1 MSSKRIAEELR
12 SRIATGVLKPGDHVP
27 SARQITREWGVA
39 IATASKA
46 LALLQDEGLV
56 RAVPGVGTIVNQD
69 LSRERIVAAA
79 LLIADREGLGAVSMR
94 RLAHELGVAAM
105 SLYRYV
111 PGKEEL
117 VLLIAD
123 AAFAAEPP
131 ISPGLGRAPDARAP
145 DARAMLAAAARHQ
158 WRIYRK
164 HPWLAGALSL
174 LRPQLLPHG
183 MAHTERTLQALAALG
198 LPPAQLLVAGLTVI
212 GYVRGVALNLETEA
226 QAEQDTGVSRAAYMA
241 AQAAAFQALLR
252 GGTFPALQSASAQPD
267 LDVGPDALF
276 EFGLARL
283 IDGLARP
290 AGPGPGS
297 GSGPGPGGRIPAI

>member
-1 MSSKRIAEELR
+1 MSSKRIAGELR

-46 LALLQDEGLV
+46 LALLQEEGLV

-79 LLIADREGLGAVSMR
+79 LQIADREGLGAVSMR
-94 RLAHELGVAAM
+94 RLAHELGVTAM

-131 ISPGLGRAPDARAP
+131 ESRVPPEPRVPPCQGPDPDARAV
-145 DARAMLAAAARHQ
+145 LAAAARHQ

-174 LRPQLLPHG
+174 MRPQLLPRG

-198 LPPAQLLVAGLTVI
+198 VPPAQLLVAGLTVI
-212 GYVRGVALNLETEA
+212 GFVRGVAMNLETEA
-226 QAEQDTGVSRAAYMA
+226 QAEQDTGVSRAAYMT
-241 AQAAAFQALLR
+241 AQQAPFQTLLHGGAF
-252 GGTFPALQSASAQPD
+252 PVLQSASAQPE
-267 LDVGPDALF
+267 LDVGLDALF

-283 IDGLARP
+283 IDGLALW
-290 AGPGPGS
+290 A
-297 GSGPGPGGRIPAI
+297 GPGPGGRVPAI